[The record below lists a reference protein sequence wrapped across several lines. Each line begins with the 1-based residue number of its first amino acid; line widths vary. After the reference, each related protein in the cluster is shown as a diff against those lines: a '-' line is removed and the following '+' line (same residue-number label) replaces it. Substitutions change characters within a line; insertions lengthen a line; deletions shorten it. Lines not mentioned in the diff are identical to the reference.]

1 MDDTTNQGPI
11 RAAPTHPGVV
21 LGQQLQQRGIK
32 PSAFAL
38 ELGTYPSIISDLIKG
53 KRNVSAA
60 MAIKLEETL
69 GIPAQDW
76 MRMQAD
82 YELAV
87 ERNKGKDA
95 LD

>member
-1 MDDTTNQGPI
+1 MHSTADPDGPSSSP
-11 RAAPTHPGVV
+11 AHPGVL
-21 LGQQLQQRGIK
+21 LGEQLRKQGIK

-38 ELGTYPSIISDLIKG
+38 QLGTYPSIISDLIKG
-53 KRNVSAA
+53 KRSVSAA
-60 MAIKLEETL
+60 MAIRLEEAL

-87 ERNKGKDA
+87 ERSKGK
-95 LD
+95 

>member
-1 MDDTTNQGPI
+1 MSAMNILFLGASSSP
-11 RAAPTHPGVV
+11 AHPGVV
-21 LGQQLQQRGIK
+21 LGQQLHERGIK

-38 ELGTYPSIISDLIKG
+38 QLGTYPSIISDLIKG
-53 KRNVSAA
+53 KRSVSAA

-69 GIPAQDW
+69 GIPAQNW

-87 ERNKGKDA
+87 ERQKNR
-95 LD
+95 